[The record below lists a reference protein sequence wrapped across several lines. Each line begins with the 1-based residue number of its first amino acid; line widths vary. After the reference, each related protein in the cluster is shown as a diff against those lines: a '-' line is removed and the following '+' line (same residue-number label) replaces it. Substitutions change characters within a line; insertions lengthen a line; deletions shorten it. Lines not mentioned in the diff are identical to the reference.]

1 MTYGWMCGGV
11 GIDHHNGAVI
21 MFGPS
26 YGRLTHWSEE
36 GAHSWTK
43 IGFPRARL
51 IVEAQQHILRFFRNT
66 IELLLGG
73 IDIDGPRPSDKWI
86 EVTRV
91 GFKQK
96 ESIEY

>member
-43 IGFPRARL
+43 SAS
-51 IVEAQQHILRFFRNT
+51 
-66 IELLLGG
+66 LGQ
-73 IDIDGPRPSDKWI
+73 DS
-86 EVTRV
+86 
-91 GFKQK
+91 
-96 ESIEY
+96 